1 MTRICLFKRNIL
13 LFRPAAASASRRG
26 YLCIGKS
33 ECLYLSRIVFNFNL
47 LIRRF
52 FVACRSL
59 QFPDDICSRLQSHKI
74 FRRLFLRDPFL
85 HNFAGISFDQLQ
97 LRSCQKLLRCLG
109 HLCNFYDHCVVSHH
123 KTGNLRHAVCDR
135 KINRV
140 CQNRDSLRRLYF
152 HQTVLPGF
160 QPLFQMRLPS
170 GRPFSYPFPGYFPR
184 IFSLTFVLLC
194 IILCPLFF
202 QSKNSSLQHF
212 ICICQFLFYQHPVAV
227 IDRIIPHF
235 QDFCGFIL
243 ILKLELKRRRCQHMS
258 RRCLRLPAH
267 IGI

>member
-1 MTRICLFKRNIL
+1 
-13 LFRPAAASASRRG
+13 
-26 YLCIGKS
+26 
-33 ECLYLSRIVFNFNL
+33 
-47 LIRRF
+47 
-52 FVACRSL
+52 
-59 QFPDDICSRLQSHKI
+59 
-74 FRRLFLRDPFL
+74 
-85 HNFAGISFDQLQ
+85 
-97 LRSCQKLLRCLG
+97 
-109 HLCNFYDHCVVSHH
+109 
-123 KTGNLRHAVCDR
+123 
-135 KINRV
+135 
-140 CQNRDSLRRLYF
+140 
-152 HQTVLPGF
+152 
-160 QPLFQMRLPS
+160 MRLPS

-243 ILKLELKRRRCQHMS
+243 ILKLELKRRRCQHMP

-267 IGI
+267 IGIWGKFPIPIQISDGQLFKQHTAVFPGNDPAAGQAQRLVHQFKFRSLQKLLRLICIMFNHPQVSKWNFILHFHFLYNFRIFYGKWQVCRLQKTIGRHFLPQNIVSLRNVFNQMGL